1 MPNKP
6 HIKGDSFLIELVG
19 SAFQSPRSLVAFKVF
34 YGGAK
39 AYIAGKPLFYGLA
52 IGYVVGVIFS
62 MIVDL
67 IWFLAEGHRMHGW

>member
-1 MPNKP
+1 F
-6 HIKGDSFLIELVG
+6 GLRLYWF
-19 SAFQSPRSLVAFKVF
+19 SLFIVWIVKIILLR

-67 IWFLAEGHRMHGW
+67 IWFPAEGHGMHGW

>member
-1 MPNKP
+1 MWIVK
-6 HIKGDSFLIELVG
+6 IILL
-19 SAFQSPRSLVAFKVF
+19 R

-67 IWFLAEGHRMHGW
+67 IWFPAEGHSMHGW